1 MHSPIGWHRVT
12 TLRRGVRSR
21 PGRRSPQSLT
31 VNWAEEGAAHR
42 FLIVF
47 PWTMPIFFFNSLRN
61 QWAGTDGKWEAAK
74 GKKMVLERSAEPGAP
89 LQVHPPRSRWHGL
102 HWLLPP
108 GTTASSAPPICCQDQ
123 MTILI
128 SSSARSACKSG
139 ATAHCTTY
147 KVFCKHNTYWKE
159 QHALKEPANVPPY
172 IKCKPYLGEC
182 SFLYATDF
190 KAVLSQWVVS
200 GKLEWLGKVEAAL
213 FWAVCF
219 QSWGWIRPLSSFY
232 VCELALY

>member
-1 MHSPIGWHRVT
+1 MVQQNAQPHWLTPGYNLEKGCEKQARTSQSSVT
-12 TLRRGVRSR
+12 DSKLSGGRG
-21 PGRRSPQSLT
+21 SPQIPNSFSL
-31 VNWAEEGAAHR
+31 NHAN
-42 FLIVF
+42 F
-47 PWTMPIFFFNSLRN
+47 FFFNSLRN

-147 KVFCKHNTYWKE
+147 KVFCKHSTY
-159 QHALKEPANVPPY
+159 LKRA
-172 IKCKPYLGEC
+172 
-182 SFLYATDF
+182 ARF
-190 KAVLSQWVVS
+190 KRA
-200 GKLEWLGKVEAAL
+200 
-213 FWAVCF
+213 C
-219 QSWGWIRPLSSFY
+219 
-232 VCELALY
+232 

>member
-1 MHSPIGWHRVT
+1 MGSGKLQRG
-12 TLRRGVRSR
+12 RRWYWREVRSR
-21 PGRRSPQSLT
+21 ALLCKCIPQDPDGMAFIGCCRLAPLPLQHPLSAVRTKWPYWYPAPQDQLASQGPQLT
-31 VNWAEEGAAHR
+31 VQPIRCSVSIAH
-42 FLIVF
+42 I
-47 PWTMPIFFFNSLRN
+47 
-61 QWAGTDGKWEAAK
+61 
-74 GKKMVLERSAEPGAP
+74 
-89 LQVHPPRSRWHGL
+89 
-102 HWLLPP
+102 
-108 GTTASSAPPICCQDQ
+108 
-123 MTILI
+123 
-128 SSSARSACKSG
+128 
-139 ATAHCTTY
+139 
-147 KVFCKHNTYWKE
+147 WKE